1 MSAIFIIIFGLLIK
15 ETKLISLK
23 SMKGE
28 SLAIFV
34 SLGAGLIGALF
45 GYLADMN
52 PVVWFLIGTIA
63 VWILIH
69 MNN

>member
-1 MSAIFIIIFGLLIK
+1 
-15 ETKLISLK
+15 
-23 SMKGE
+23 MKGE

-52 PVVWFLIGTIA
+52 PFVWFVIA
-63 VWILIH
+63 AVAIWILIH

>member
-1 MSAIFIIIFGLLIK
+1 MKDDIFPIL
-15 ETKLISLK
+15 
-23 SMKGE
+23 
-28 SLAIFV
+28 V

-52 PVVWFLIGTIA
+52 PFVWFLIGTVA

>member
-1 MSAIFIIIFGLLIK
+1 MKEEIFPILL
-15 ETKLISLK
+15 
-23 SMKGE
+23 
-28 SLAIFV
+28 

-52 PVVWFLIGTIA
+52 PFIWFVISAVA

-69 MNN
+69 SN

>member
-1 MSAIFIIIFGLLIK
+1 
-15 ETKLISLK
+15 
-23 SMKGE
+23 MKGE

-45 GYLADMN
+45 GFLADMN
-52 PVVWFLIGTIA
+52 PFVWFLIGTVA

>member
-1 MSAIFIIIFGLLIK
+1 MK
-15 ETKLISLK
+15 EVFPIL
-23 SMKGE
+23 
-28 SLAIFV
+28 V

-52 PVVWFLIGTIA
+52 PFAWFLIGTVA

-69 MNN
+69 SK

>member
-1 MSAIFIIIFGLLIK
+1 
-15 ETKLISLK
+15 
-23 SMKGE
+23 MKGE

-34 SLGAGLIGALF
+34 SLGAGLIGALL

-52 PVVWFLIGTIA
+52 PFVWFLIGTVA

-69 MNN
+69 MDN